1 MRMQFKHLTF
11 AVALLGMAALTGCSD
26 SDSSPTSA
34 KQNDFPSVQ
43 GIQIS
48 PNAPVY
54 VDDVVTLSPATVDP
68 NNDEIRYTWSTDA
81 GAFNPEEAVGPSI
94 KWTAPSV
101 AGTYTV
107 VVVGDDGNG
116 GTSQKHLAIKTLGGN
131 QSGTVDVVG
140 GLRANPV
147 GGTSDIG
154 YIDSGD
160 TVTLVWDNASPI
172 TTDSTRPDETKY
184 APDGSRLDPTNNG
197 VVSTP
202 QYGYADGLPAR
213 NGARYALIG
222 RVESGEWFEFMP
234 GADADGNGIP
244 DSFSAIAPAR
254 GRLFLGMNEQND
266 LLQDNTGF
274 WRFAFT
280 ITHL

>member
-1 MRMQFKHLTF
+1 MRMQFKHLTLT
-11 AVALLGMAALTGCSD
+11 VALLGMAALTGCSD
-26 SDSSPTSA
+26 SGSPTSA

-43 GIQIS
+43 GIQIN
-48 PNAPVY
+48 PNAAVY
-54 VDDVVTLSPATVDP
+54 VDDLITLSPTTVDP
-68 NNDEIRYTWSTDA
+68 NNDEIRYTWSKDA
-81 GAFNPEEAVGPSI
+81 GEFDPVEAVGPSI
-94 KWTAPSV
+94 KWKAPSV

-116 GTSQKHLAIKTLGGN
+116 GTSQKHLAIKTYGGN
-131 QSGTVDVVG
+131 QSGTIDVVG
-140 GLRANPV
+140 GVRANPV

-154 YIDSGD
+154 YIDKGD
-160 TVTLVWDNASPI
+160 TVVLVWDTSSPI

-184 APDGSRLDPTNNG
+184 APDGSRLDPANNG
-197 VVSTP
+197 VISTP

-213 NGARYALIG
+213 NAARYALIG
-222 RVESGEWFEFMP
+222 RIEGGDWFEFTP
-234 GADADGNGIP
+234 GADGDSNGIP
-244 DSFSAIAPAR
+244 DSFSAVAPAR
-254 GRLFLGMNEQND
+254 GRLFLGMNEQKD